1 MPDPKNP
8 VDRPEIPIAPTES
21 PLPLPPSDDSFPERA
36 EVAPPPGAGMMERAS
51 TDFVIADGLPLQR
64 LYARFDAIAAGLTK
78 GNSSARHRSVIE
90 RLASNQRRAT
100 ALGWTGFVL
109 ERRGGS
115 GRLELRGRPAP
126 GLDLELV
133 PDAIPFEAPT
143 PVTEGIGHPLVA
155 DLDGQIGSR
164 RAGVA
169 WRARMRWLDDG
180 GR

>member
-1 MPDPKNP
+1 
-8 VDRPEIPIAPTES
+8 
-21 PLPLPPSDDSFPERA
+21 
-36 EVAPPPGAGMMERAS
+36 MERAS
-51 TDFVIADGLPLQR
+51 FPTHFVIADGLPLQR
-64 LYARFDAIAAGLTK
+64 LYARFDAIAAGLTN
-78 GNSSARHRSVIE
+78 GDSSATHRSVIE

-133 PDAIPFEAPT
+133 PDAIPFDDPEPATEAIRDT
-143 PVTEGIGHPLVA
+143 PLPA
-155 DLDGQIGSR
+155 DFDGRVGTRLARI
-164 RAGVA
+164 A
-169 WRARMRWLDDG
+169 WLARMRWLDDG